1 MFPQAELRGSE
12 ATRRTEAENWIF
24 ILKVYL
30 YCLIE
35 IRIAALSLEK
45 MMAEPS
51 VFIFTKR
58 LRI

>member
-24 ILKVYL
+24 ILKAYM
-30 YCLIE
+30 YFLIK
-35 IRIAALSLEK
+35 IRIATLPLRK

-51 VFIFTKR
+51 VFISMR
-58 LRI
+58 GLRI